1 MLDSACVAHAVS
13 STYSENAIF
22 YRLFIQINLIIVAT
36 GDFAKSLAQG
46 GVHAFERGSHIH

>member
-22 YRLFIQINLIIVAT
+22 YRLLIQINLIIVAT